1 MTQPVVEHA
10 HTSDLDAIRD
20 TAMDYVQG
28 YYEGDAERMRRS
40 LHPQLV
46 KRGFKRD
53 SASQSQFTRTL
64 GQDDMVA
71 LTAAGG
77 GSQDVPAEKR
87 YYDISQVDISGEIAS
102 AKAVSAE
109 YVDYLHLAHWE
120 GRWVIVNVLWAFRA
134 PDA

>member
-1 MTQPVVEHA
+1 
-10 HTSDLDAIRD
+10 
-20 TAMDYVQG
+20 
-28 YYEGDAERMRRS
+28 MRRS

-53 SASQSQFTRTL
+53 PASRPQLTRTL
-64 GQDDMVA
+64 SQDDMVA

-77 GSQDVPAEKR
+77 GRDDVPADKR
-87 YYDISQVDISGEIAS
+87 VYDITQVDISGEIAT